1 MKSDQLLD
9 AVGFINDEAIQDA
22 KAYRRSKP
30 HYGVKLFMIA
40 AAIVLLS
47 TTAVAAAWMFLR
59 PAEVPEQFNN
69 HTLSDAFDS
78 EKAINLN
85 VSATSGE
92 YTFTALAIVSGESI
106 SDYIGSAMDRQPDR
120 TFIILAIQNVDGTP
134 FQEEEFDGFG
144 DLLITPL
151 IKGLEPWRF
160 NIVSMGGSGSGC
172 VADGVMYFLME
183 CDNVIMFA
191 DRGLYLGICSG
202 MFVGVETFRFDEITG
217 EIASNPDFP
226 GLSVVLELPIDA
238 SYADPERAEQYLKQL
253 CDQLG
258 WDYPIAPVENGI
270 S

>member
-9 AVGFINDEAIQDA
+9 AIGLINDEAIQDA

-47 TTAVAAAWMFLR
+47 TTTMAAVWNFLR

-69 HTLSDAFDS
+69 HSLSDAFDS
-78 EKAINLN
+78 DKAININ
-85 VSATSGE
+85 VSATSGG
-92 YTFTALAIVSGESI
+92 YTFTALAIVNGEGI
-106 SDYIGSAMDRQPDR
+106 SDYIGSASQRQPDR
-120 TFIILAIQNVDGTP
+120 TYIILAIQNADGTP

-191 DRGLYLGICSG
+191 DRGLYLGICSE
-202 MFVGVETFRFDEITG
+202 MFVGIETFQFDKITG
-217 EIASNPDFP
+217 EISANPDFP
-226 GLSVVLELPIDA
+226 GLSVVLELPVDD

-253 CDQLG
+253 CERLG
-258 WDYPIAPVENGI
+258 WDYPLPPSESNIP
-270 S
+270 